1 MTDYTPTTGDNNWKI
16 VRNAAT
22 SSNFLTPQGFDRWL
36 ESVKA
41 EERKRIIRQ
50 LENIATNIIKSDNE
64 YWEGYVRALEDV
76 RLDNWPLEDDINGR
90 DHRTP

>member
-1 MTDYTPTTGDNNWKI
+1 MTDDTPTTGE
-16 VRNAAT
+16 
-22 SSNFLTPQGFDRWL
+22 WL